1 MPTYWDKFP
10 AKGSKGYGTDTSPQK
25 VRKLA
30 KEMESLSWLAQS
42 THTSSPSA
50 ESDLSFTVHDFL
62 LGLGRLERTG
72 RREDVV
78 VVLSHDIPKRRHL
91 HRASSRTTDG
101 PLSRRG
107 WRKTSRWHLGCS
119 NGEDDMRVS

>member
-1 MPTYWDKFP
+1 MPTYRDKFL
-10 AKGSKGYGTDTSPQK
+10 AKGSKGYGTVTSPQK

-30 KEMESLSWLAQS
+30 KGMVRVSWLVQG

-62 LGLGRLERTG
+62 LGLGCLERTS

-78 VVLSHDIPKRRHL
+78 VVLSHDIRKMRQF
-91 HRASSRTTDG
+91 HRASSRTADA